1 MSADNPLTRYGKK
14 QEGIARIQL
23 NRLRIRTQG
32 DALHDWR
39 VAVKKIRAA
48 VKLGIALSG
57 ITDSPDRLKG
67 TESLFACSGKR
78 RDVEICL
85 ELVNQYPLRAGSLT
99 HFLRSQKRATGIRF
113 REALIKYSGS
123 ETGKATGW
131 LKSTTGKLMPG
142 ELEKRLQTQIALLSA
157 EALTESGKPHRLRKH
172 LKTLYYWYDIAG
184 VSGPPKEKLNHLC
197 EQLGEWQDREVCQTL
212 LRHYR
217 KDYLSAADPESV
229 LIKEFETTLETEN
242 KKRQQK
248 IRSALRSW
256 LKLSIP

>member
-1 MSADNPLTRYGKK
+1 MTADNPLIRYGIK
-14 QEGIARIQL
+14 QSGTARKQL
-23 NRLRIRTQG
+23 GRLRIRNQG

-48 VKLGIALSG
+48 VKLGLAISG
-57 ITDSPDRLKG
+57 IPDSPDRLKE
-67 TESLFACSGKR
+67 TESLFAGSGKR

-85 ELVNQYPLRAGSLT
+85 ELINQYMVRAGSLLP
-99 HFLRSQKRATGIRF
+99 FLRYQKRATGIGF
-113 REALIKYSGS
+113 RKALKKYAGS

-131 LKSTTGKLMPG
+131 IKSSTGKLPPK
-142 ELEKRLQTQIALLSA
+142 ELEKRIHTQIALLSA
-157 EALTESGKPHRLRKH
+157 AVLTESGKPHRLRKH

-229 LIKEFETTLETEN
+229 LIKEFETTLQAEN
-242 KKRQQK
+242 KKRLQK